1 MNTILAITA
10 GLLING
16 IVAFTIAKLSRN
28 LWMVAALV
36 VVYKLLEVAT
46 GNYFDFAQVE
56 TVSAWVVTAI
66 VGFLLFMIT
75 AQIHIFLRDR
85 EEEREAEKLENSKV

>member
-16 IVAFTIAKLSRN
+16 IVAFAIAKVSKN
-28 LWMVAALV
+28 LWMVAGLV
-36 VVYKLLEVAT
+36 IVYKLLEVVT
-46 GNYFDFAQVE
+46 GNYFDFAQVQ

-75 AQIHIFLRDR
+75 AQIHTFLRDR
-85 EEEREAEKLENSKV
+85 EAEREAEKLENSKV